1 MATRYIDPTTDFG
14 FKRLFGQEQSKG
26 FLEAILALPAPIA
39 DLRFIPTEQL
49 PPGAD
54 DRIGVYDVYCTDVE
68 GRRFIVEMQRNRQAN
83 FKERALYYLTFPIV
97 QQVEKGSILIN
108 LLPIYSISILR
119 FRFDDDPAHLR
130 RVQLC
135 DVATGSVFYDKL
147 TLVIIEL
154 PKFTQ
159 PLSADLAP
167 ADQWIYLL
175 QQLPMLETM
184 PPELADEPFA
194 LAFELAAEAALSP
207 EERRIYQAN
216 LKRVRDD
223 ASILETACR
232 AAREEGLQEGL
243 QEGRVEAKL
252 DVARRM
258 LAVGLPIATIATLT
272 DLSEAELHCLA
283 DDQQA

>member
-14 FKRLFGQEQSKG
+14 FKRLFGQEQSKDVLKS

-83 FKERALYYLTFPIV
+83 FKERALYYLTFPIA
-97 QQVEKGSILIN
+97 QQVEKGSILIS

-119 FRFDDDPAHLR
+119 FRLDDDPAHLR

-159 PLSADLAP
+159 PLSANLTP

-175 QQLPMLETM
+175 QQLPTLDAM
-184 PPELADEPFA
+184 PPELADAPFA
-194 LAFELAAEAALSP
+194 RAFELAAEAALSP
-207 EERRIYQAN
+207 EERRTYQAN
-216 LKRVRDD
+216 LKRIRDD
-223 ASILETACR
+223 ASILETA
-232 AAREEGLQEGL
+232 REEGLQEGR
-243 QEGRVEAKL
+243 EEAKL
-252 DVARRM
+252 DIARRM
-258 LAVGLPIATIATLT
+258 LAAGLPITTIATLT
-272 DLSEAELHCLA
+272 DLSEAELHRLA
-283 DDQQA
+283 NDQQA